1 MPQKEAEEVLAR
13 TWQDF
18 TDEAMEKRERRSKKE
33 RRLDK
38 AQGEIGA
45 KAAWSG
51 SDMRKKRERD
61 RQGFNAMLK

>member
-1 MPQKEAEEVLAR
+1 MPRKETEEVLAR
-13 TWQDF
+13 SWQDF
-18 TDEAMEKRERRSKKE
+18 ANDAMEKRERHGKKE
-33 RRLDK
+33 RRFDK
-38 AQGEIGA
+38 TQGEIGA